1 MDLFFGVGNLE
12 IFGAVAPQMVM
23 LILAVVASHL
33 ITIASIN
40 NSRVVVTRLAVEILI
55 VHQRLLHPL
64 HITANVVVLHN
75 SVVVAVS

>member
-23 LILAVVASHL
+23 LILAVVAVHL
-33 ITIASIN
+33 IN
-40 NSRVVVTRLAVEILI
+40 NSCVVVTRLAVEILV

-64 HITANVVVLHN
+64 HITANVVVLH
-75 SVVVAVS
+75 SVVVAVT

>member
-12 IFGAVAPQMVM
+12 IFGAVASQMVM
-23 LILAVVASHL
+23 LILAVVAAHL
-33 ITIASIN
+33 IPIADSN
-40 NSRVVVTRLAVEILI
+40 NSCVVVTRLAVEVLI

-64 HITANVVVLHN
+64 HITANVVVLR